1 MNKQVN
7 GNPVIYQPV
16 LRECNYLLPAE
27 YVSVIMNYE
36 TICRQIGLYN
46 DYFYCVAAV
55 KDALGNE
62 NASTEFYDIIKDLCL
77 EAMSL
82 FRIFNEK
89 QQEVLEDLSY
99 SIYVIEE
106 SAEYISKYLILSDI
120 FRSYRQGDVSDLKKI
135 VNWAHQI
142 IDIRSR
148 VMPPVCHKATNAFL
162 FECWN
167 FMDRLQP
174 DNNVDAIAK
183 CTVAMLVGRL
193 SQNTQFTKE
202 AEPDKIMDSIE
213 FFLPEKEYDLF
224 AQIAR
229 VTVFELKRKEF
240 RKLFTKDPSSVDM
253 VNHLVSFLGGTLE
266 CVLRD
271 ELDIDTTDSYLS
283 ELEYYESRLKNNQE
297 TQYTKRQLMILKY
310 AKTVVFNDPY
320 PLGIEEGTDPI
331 ACKATLDRIISEAAA
346 IRMENQELQIMYAI
360 LAAIALSNA
369 DQVED
374 YDDFDTDEYQAIVQ
388 SITSQ
393 ARALIDK
400 ISLWPDLK
408 AALLQ
413 KLDLFKYLTI

>member
-36 TICRQIGLYN
+36 TVCRQIGLYN
-46 DYFYCVAAV
+46 DFFYCVAAV

-62 NASTEFYDIIKDLCL
+62 NASTEFYDKIEDLCL

-82 FRIFNEK
+82 FCIFNEK
-89 QQEVLEDLSY
+89 QQEVLDDLSN
-99 SIYVIEE
+99 SIFAIEE
-106 SAEYISKYLILSDI
+106 SAEYISKYLMLSDV
-120 FRSYRQGDVSDLKKI
+120 FRSYKRGDVSDLINI
-135 VNWAHQI
+135 VNCAHQI

-167 FMDRLQP
+167 FMDRLQN

-183 CTVAMLVGRL
+183 STVAMLVGRL
-193 SQNTQFTKE
+193 SKNTQFAKE
-202 AEPDKIMDSIE
+202 AELEKIMDSIG
-213 FFLPEKEYDLF
+213 FFLPEKERNLF

-283 ELEYYESRLKNNQE
+283 ELQYYESRLTNNQE
-297 TQYTKRQLMILKY
+297 SPYAKRQLMILKY
-310 AKTVVFNDPY
+310 TKTAIIQDPY
-320 PLGIEEGTDPI
+320 PLGIEEGTDPV
-331 ACKATLDRIISEAAA
+331 ACKETLDRIINEAAT
-346 IRMENQELQIMYAI
+346 IGMEQQEQQIMYAL

-374 YDDFDTDEYQAIVQ
+374 YDDFDTDEFQAIVQ
-388 SITSQ
+388 ALTSQ
-393 ARALIDK
+393 ARTLIDR

-413 KLDLFKYLTI
+413 KLDLFKFLTI